1 MCVSVCSLDVYLVS
15 VVPLCGTQCGCLFLC
30 IYTGCVCVVCTSM
43 HFCVFVSDCIYVC
56 VWFGGVLWSVSLC
69 VCCVDASRLCL
80 CVCGTCVVLCC
91 VGICDWI
98 VPFVSVC
105 ESLYLCFVFMLC
117 LICVCCV
124 SVFGSFG

>member
-1 MCVSVCSLDVYLVS
+1 MLC
-15 VVPLCGTQCGCLFLC
+15 VPLCISVYLHLTASM
-30 IYTGCVCVVCTSM
+30 CVCC
-43 HFCVFVSDCIYVC
+43 VC

-91 VGICDWI
+91 VGVCDWI